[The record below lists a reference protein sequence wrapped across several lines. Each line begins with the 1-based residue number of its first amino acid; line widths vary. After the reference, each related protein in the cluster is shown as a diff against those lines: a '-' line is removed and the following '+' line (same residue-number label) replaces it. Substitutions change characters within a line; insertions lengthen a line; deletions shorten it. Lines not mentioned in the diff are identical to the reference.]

1 MSSEVL
7 RLIRSCS
14 IRKEVNMIKRLFRK
28 HLRRD
33 LVTYYGA
40 SHPQFE
46 EIFNWV
52 YEAPIL
58 EWRIRMDCIHKTIKW
73 LDVKDGYKQRGE
85 IDHIIQ
91 LDKAKELLLFLSK

>member
-1 MSSEVL
+1 
-7 RLIRSCS
+7 
-14 IRKEVNMIKRLFRK
+14 MIKRLFRK

-33 LVTYYGA
+33 LVIEFGA

-58 EWRIRMDCIHKTIKW
+58 EWRIRVYCIHETIKW
-73 LDVKDGYKQRGE
+73 LDVKDGYKLKGE

-91 LDKAKELLLFLSK
+91 LDKAKELLWFLSK

>member
-1 MSSEVL
+1 
-7 RLIRSCS
+7 
-14 IRKEVNMIKRLFRK
+14 MIKRLFRK

-58 EWRIRMDCIHKTIKW
+58 EWRIRMYCIHET
-73 LDVKDGYKQRGE
+73 LELLYKEEKSGKIFE
-85 IDHIIQ
+85 GNTKVH
-91 LDKAKELLLFLSK
+91 LNKAKELLWLLSK

>member
-1 MSSEVL
+1 
-7 RLIRSCS
+7 
-14 IRKEVNMIKRLFRK
+14 MIKRLFRK

-33 LVTYYGA
+33 LAIEFKA

-58 EWRIRMDCIHKTIKW
+58 EWKIRMYCIHESLELIYDERKIFHGKTK
-73 LDVKDGYKQRGE
+73 V
-85 IDHIIQ
+85 HF
-91 LDKAKELLLFLSK
+91 DKAKELLWFLSK

>member
-1 MSSEVL
+1 
-7 RLIRSCS
+7 
-14 IRKEVNMIKRLFRK
+14 MIKRLFRK

-33 LVTYYGA
+33 LVIEHGA

-58 EWRIRMDCIHKTIKW
+58 EWRIRMFCVYKTLEI
-73 LDVKDGYKQRGE
+73 LEEEYGELRQRRFIGTRVN
-85 IDHIIQ
+85 
-91 LDKAKELLLFLSK
+91 LDKAKELLWFLSK

>member
-1 MSSEVL
+1 
-7 RLIRSCS
+7 
-14 IRKEVNMIKRLFRK
+14 MIKRLFRK

-33 LVTYYGA
+33 LVIDYGA

-46 EIFNWV
+46 EIFQWI

-58 EWRIRMDCIHKTIKW
+58 EWKIRGFCVHQTIEW

-85 IDHIIQ
+85 IDHKIR
-91 LDKAKELLLFLSK
+91 LDKAKELLWFLSK